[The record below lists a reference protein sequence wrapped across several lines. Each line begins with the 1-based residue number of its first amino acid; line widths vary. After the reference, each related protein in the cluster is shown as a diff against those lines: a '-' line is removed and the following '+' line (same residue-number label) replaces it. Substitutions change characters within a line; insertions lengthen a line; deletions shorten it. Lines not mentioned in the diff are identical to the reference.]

1 MNANRIPYLTIV
13 AAKSGDS
20 EAMTTILIHFAPYI
34 RRYSKRTFY
43 DEYGNHCEFVDD
55 EIRQRIEV
63 KLMMG
68 SCMYIISNQSFI
80 LFEGS
85 ILILITSSI

>member
-1 MNANRIPYLTIV
+1 MNADRIPYLTIV
-13 AAKSGDS
+13 AAKAGDS

-34 RRYSKRTFY
+34 RRYSKRAFF
-43 DEYGNHCEFVDD
+43 DEYGNRYEFVDD

-68 SCMYIISNQSFI
+68 IVYKYDPEKLPAGEKLNFNV
-80 LFEGS
+80 
-85 ILILITSSI
+85 

>member
-1 MNANRIPYLTIV
+1 MIANRIPYLTIV

-20 EAMTTILIHFAPYI
+20 AAMATILIHFAPYI

-43 DEYGNHCEFVDD
+43 DEYGNHYEFVDD

-68 SCMYIISNQSFI
+68 IVYKYDPEKLPPGEKLDFNV
-80 LFEGS
+80 
-85 ILILITSSI
+85 

>member
-1 MNANRIPYLTIV
+1 MKFNRIPYLTIV
-13 AAKSGDS
+13 AAKAGDS

-34 RRYSKRTFY
+34 RSCSKRTFH
-43 DEYGNHCEFVDD
+43 DEYGNRYEFIDD

-68 SCMYIISNQSFI
+68 IVYKYDPDQLPPGES
-80 LFEGS
+80 LLPDE
-85 ILILITSSI
+85 